1 MSDGGLHRGPSSRG
15 EPSTLPPP
23 PPSSPP
29 PSPPP
34 PLSLLPTA
42 IAARAVTFLPQVLT
56 IHNKDEVDHGIETE
70 HDKAHCSEYG
80 VIVLVQILHA
90 ASVVPLR
97 LHASALTTKVGNGF
111 AVRALE
117 GS

>member
-1 MSDGGLHRGPSSRG
+1 MSDGGLHRGPPSRG

-29 PSPPP
+29 P
-34 PLSLLPTA
+34 LSLLPTA
-42 IAARAVTFLPQVLT
+42 PARAVTLLPQVLT

-70 HDKAHCSEYG
+70 HDKANCSEYG

-90 ASVVPLR
+90 ASVIPLR
-97 LHASALTTKVGNGF
+97 LHAGALTTKVGNGF
-111 AVRALE
+111 VVRALE